1 MNQEPTFGDYLKAA
15 FHFTIPVPGVG
26 GIPVNYL
33 FIGLAIGTA
42 IAYWPFLMF
51 GVAGEILYLM
61 VASSHPRFQRAI
73 RARLL
78 QMGKKA
84 AEETLEEIVGQL
96 QTYRR
101 SYYDFCQKCDAA
113 LKIGHDTFAAN
124 GKTIADSYH
133 DNIQQFK
140 MIMARMLRMR
150 EVLEANI
157 DPEAEAKIRQDIADI
172 ESKIADSKQPDATR
186 DSQKSTL
193 EILNRRLAMQTQIG
207 DQLSHVTAE
216 VDRLNQEILLVRD
229 QTIANSSSASGL
241 SDRITVT
248 AEIVQQ
254 HADWIS
260 DQRQFLQQIEV
271 NQQSTANS

>member
-1 MNQEPTFGDYLKAA
+1 MNREPTFADYLKAA
-15 FHFTIPVPGVG
+15 FHFVIPVPGIG
-26 GIPVNYL
+26 GIPANYL
-33 FIGLAIGTA
+33 FIGLAIGAA
-42 IAYWPFLMF
+42 IAYWPFLLF

-78 QMGKKA
+78 QLDKKA
-84 AEETLEEIVGQL
+84 AEETLEEIVDQL
-96 QTYRR
+96 RR
-101 SYYDFCQKCDAA
+101 YNHIYCDFYQKCDAA
-113 LKIGHDTFAAN
+113 LKIGHDTLAAN
-124 GKTIADSYH
+124 GATIVESYH

-157 DPEAEAKIRQDIADI
+157 DPQAENNIRRDIAAI
-172 ESKIADSKQPDATR
+172 EAKIADSKQPDATR
-186 DSQKSTL
+186 ESQKSTL
-193 EILNRRLAMQTQIG
+193 DILHRRLAMQAQID

-216 VDRLNQEILLVRD
+216 VDRLNQEILLVID

-241 SDRITVT
+241 SDRITVS
-248 AEIVQQ
+248 AEIVKQ

-260 DQRQFLQQIEV
+260 NQRQFLQQIEV
-271 NQQSTANS
+271 NQ